1 MDKLKEVLYGEIEEF
16 RKEGHKFLNGEL
28 NVMQFKHIS
37 GGFGVYA
44 HRGGKEFMIRL
55 RIPSGITNIDEMYK
69 VYDFAKRYGL
79 DKIHLTTRQAIQLH
93 GLSIDE
99 VCDLMKEALDNDI
112 YTRGAGGNYPRNVA
126 MSPLSGVD
134 PKEEFDVTPY
144 AKAVGNYFLERIY
157 TYKLPRKLKVAFS
170 NSEYDA
176 AHCTVQDLGFVA
188 VNKDGEK
195 YFQIYLGG
203 GLGQNPRKAVKY
215 YDLIEAKDVLYYV
228 EAMVSLFKAEGN
240 YENRNK
246 ARVRYILERMGEK
259 DFLEC
264 YKKHIEEVIEKGNL
278 EIQVEDKICNKKG
291 IEVEIN
297 NPRIINQKQI
307 GLYSVYLHPIGG
319 QLLANDLKA
328 ILDTI
333 KNFEDIEIR
342 LAMTE
347 GVYFRNLNGNEAREL
362 LELTENMGATT
373 NFEQSV
379 SCIGIPTC
387 QVGICNSQGT
397 LNSIMDYFKD
407 KEYKSDVLP
416 RVYISGCGN
425 SCGVHQIGSI
435 GFTGKKKRV
444 GEKIEECFTMFAGGS
459 FGVGKTNLG
468 NSYGDIPG
476 NKIPEFLYELSKA
489 IEVSD
494 LKFEEY
500 LEEKEES
507 FKEIVN
513 KYAV

>member
-1 MDKLKEVLYGEIEEF
+1 
-16 RKEGHKFLNGEL
+16 
-28 NVMQFKHIS
+28 
-37 GGFGVYA
+37 
-44 HRGGKEFMIRL
+44 
-55 RIPSGITNIDEMYK
+55 
-69 VYDFAKRYGL
+69 
-79 DKIHLTTRQAIQLH
+79 
-93 GLSIDE
+93 
-99 VCDLMKEALDNDI
+99 
-112 YTRGAGGNYPRNVA
+112 
-126 MSPLSGVD
+126 
-134 PKEEFDVTPY
+134 
-144 AKAVGNYFLERIY
+144 
-157 TYKLPRKLKVAFS
+157 
-170 NSEYDA
+170 
-176 AHCTVQDLGFVA
+176 
-188 VNKDGEK
+188 
-195 YFQIYLGG
+195 
-203 GLGQNPRKAVKY
+203 
-215 YDLIEAKDVLYYV
+215 
-228 EAMVSLFKAEGN
+228 
-240 YENRNK
+240 
-246 ARVRYILERMGEK
+246 
-259 DFLEC
+259 
-264 YKKHIEEVIEKGNL
+264 
-278 EIQVEDKICNKKG
+278 
-291 IEVEIN
+291 
-297 NPRIINQKQI
+297 
-307 GLYSVYLHPIGG
+307 
-319 QLLANDLKA
+319 
-328 ILDTI
+328 
-333 KNFEDIEIR
+333 
-342 LAMTE
+342 MTE

>member
-55 RIPSGITNIDEMYK
+55 RIPSGITNVDEMYK

-99 VCDLMKEALDNDI
+99 VCDLMIEALDNDI

-246 ARVRYILERMGEK
+246 ARVRYILE
-259 DFLEC
+259 
-264 YKKHIEEVIEKGNL
+264 
-278 EIQVEDKICNKKG
+278 
-291 IEVEIN
+291 
-297 NPRIINQKQI
+297 
-307 GLYSVYLHPIGG
+307 
-319 QLLANDLKA
+319 
-328 ILDTI
+328 
-333 KNFEDIEIR
+333 
-342 LAMTE
+342 
-347 GVYFRNLNGNEAREL
+347 
-362 LELTENMGATT
+362 
-373 NFEQSV
+373 
-379 SCIGIPTC
+379 
-387 QVGICNSQGT
+387 
-397 LNSIMDYFKD
+397 
-407 KEYKSDVLP
+407 
-416 RVYISGCGN
+416 
-425 SCGVHQIGSI
+425 
-435 GFTGKKKRV
+435 
-444 GEKIEECFTMFAGGS
+444 
-459 FGVGKTNLG
+459 
-468 NSYGDIPG
+468 
-476 NKIPEFLYELSKA
+476 
-489 IEVSD
+489 
-494 LKFEEY
+494 
-500 LEEKEES
+500 
-507 FKEIVN
+507 
-513 KYAV
+513 

>member
-28 NVMQFKHIS
+28 NVMQFKHVS

-240 YENRNK
+240 YE
-246 ARVRYILERMGEK
+246 IS
-259 DFLEC
+259 
-264 YKKHIEEVIEKGNL
+264 
-278 EIQVEDKICNKKG
+278 NKKG

>member
-1 MDKLKEVLYGEIEEF
+1 
-16 RKEGHKFLNGEL
+16 
-28 NVMQFKHIS
+28 
-37 GGFGVYA
+37 
-44 HRGGKEFMIRL
+44 
-55 RIPSGITNIDEMYK
+55 
-69 VYDFAKRYGL
+69 
-79 DKIHLTTRQAIQLH
+79 
-93 GLSIDE
+93 
-99 VCDLMKEALDNDI
+99 MKEALDNDI

-297 NPRIINQKQI
+297 NPRIINQKQL

-444 GEKIEECFTMFAGGS
+444 GEKIEECFTMFAGWS